1 MPQVLLDKKSFIVN
15 SFEQAKEAVK
25 LNEGRELSIIS
36 APGSALYYG
45 PSYFISLKHELEKT
59 YNSLKVKMWVDC
71 GENPGLAMKTIRQG
85 GKHIIFT
92 EPNNYQIH
100 EMATQENVEIIYSI
114 PDIIDLSKN

>member
-45 PSYFISLKHELEKT
+45 PSYFISLKHELENK
-59 YNSLKVKMWVDC
+59 LD
-71 GENPGLAMKTIRQG
+71 AMMPKINKLR
-85 GKHIIFT
+85 
-92 EPNNYQIH
+92 
-100 EMATQENVEIIYSI
+100 
-114 PDIIDLSKN
+114 